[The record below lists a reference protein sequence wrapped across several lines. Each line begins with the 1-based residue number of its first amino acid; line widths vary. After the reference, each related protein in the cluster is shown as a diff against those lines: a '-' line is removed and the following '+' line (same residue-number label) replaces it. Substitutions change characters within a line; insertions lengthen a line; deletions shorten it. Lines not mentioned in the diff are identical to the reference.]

1 MELDIIL
8 ISTMLSLTINIKGE
22 TMFCWNNLFSKNASD
37 RPERLE
43 HANYTRVYRI
53 NETTLLICKIEVEQ
67 WRY

>member
-1 MELDIIL
+1 
-8 ISTMLSLTINIKGE
+8 
-22 TMFCWNNLFSKNASD
+22 MFCWNNLFSKNASD